1 MQWNELAWT
10 DTNGTTCRLT
20 AEHDGRYQLEI
31 GDRTLVIGDQQALR
45 DLQKAIE
52 LAQNDSTGILTETA
66 PKTIPSAPP
75 VAPAR
80 SVDLSFPTKVRN
92 VIFMMVF
99 VAIVILSIDAIRL
112 MS

>member
-10 DTNGTTCRLT
+10 DANGLSCRL
-20 AEHDGRYQLEI
+20 AAQRDGRYQLEI
-31 GDRTLVIGDQQALR
+31 GDATLVIGDQQALR

-52 LAQNDSTGILTETA
+52 LVQNDSTSTLTETA
-66 PKTIPSAPP
+66 PKTIPSAS

-80 SVDLSFPTKVRN
+80 SVDLAFPTKVRN

-99 VAIVILSIDAIRL
+99 VAIAILSIDAIRL
-112 MS
+112 LS

>member
-10 DTNGTTCRLT
+10 DADGTTCRLS

-31 GDRTLVIGDQQALR
+31 GDATLVIGDQQALR

-52 LAQNDSTGILTETA
+52 LVQNDATSVLTETP
-66 PKTIPSAPP
+66 PKTIPPAS

-92 VIFMMVF
+92 AIFMMVF

-112 MS
+112 LS